1 MKRAK
6 TKPARPAK
14 AKGKPKA
21 TRRTAKPRVT
31 VSREPRFPELTP
43 EQMTDDQRRVAE
55 EIRSGPRGGL
65 RGPFNAWLRSPAAAD
80 RLQKVGE
87 FVRFHS
93 SLEPRLNEL
102 AILLTARNWTAQFE
116 WWAHRRLALNAG
128 LSAKIVDAIAAG
140 RRPRAMAEDERI
152 VYDFSTELLRDRAV
166 SDKTFKATVDK
177 FGEHGVIDI
186 IAAHG
191 YYGAVSMTL
200 NVAEVALPEGEKPLP
215 KLSARR

>member
-6 TKPARPAK
+6 TKSARPAK
-14 AKGKPKA
+14 AKTKTKSV
-21 TRRTAKPRVT
+21 RRTAKPRVT
-31 VSREPRFPELTP
+31 APREPRFPELSP
-43 EQMTDDQRRVAE
+43 EQMTDDQRRVAD

-87 FVRFHS
+87 YVRFNS

-102 AILLTARNWTAQFE
+102 AILITARNWTAQFE

-128 LSAKIVDAIAAG
+128 LSPKIIDAIAVG

-152 VYDFSTELLRDRAV
+152 VYDFSTELLRDKDV

-177 FGEHGVIDI
+177 FGEHGVIDL

-200 NVAEVALPEGEKPLP
+200 NVAGVVLPEGEKPLP
-215 KLSARR
+215 RLSRR

>member
-21 TRRTAKPRVT
+21 TRRAPKLRVT
-31 VSREPRFPELTP
+31 APREPRFPELSL
-43 EQMTDDQRRVAE
+43 EQMTEEQRRVAE
-55 EIRSGPRGGL
+55 EIKAGPRGGL

-102 AILLTARNWTAQFE
+102 AILITARTWTAQFE

-128 LSAKIVDAIAAG
+128 LSPKIADAIAAG
-140 RRPRAMAEDERI
+140 RRPRGMAKDESI
-152 VYDFSTELLRDRAV
+152 VYDFSTELLRDKNV
-166 SDKTFKATVDK
+166 SDKTFKATVDE
-177 FGEHGVIDI
+177 FGEHGVIDL

-200 NVAEVALPEGEKPLP
+200 NVAEVALPEGEKLLP